1 MSTNLTATKIPD
13 PYSSA
18 QQDSWGSALIALVRA
33 LAAIEVAAAHLRAIF
48 YPGMRTIADPSL
60 WYQGFAFITGFG
72 HQAVLLFFVISGWLV
87 GGSLLDKWQQSGAI
101 ANYAVDRL
109 TRLWTGL
116 IPVFILS
123 LLLSLS
129 RGELDTST
137 IDYTSRG
144 EFSALT
150 FAGNLI
156 GLQLISVPAYG
167 GNFALWSLS
176 NESWYYLLFP
186 LLVLMFRADRRSVR
200 VMAALTICALAIA
213 LPPVLLLYFI
223 IWLLG
228 AAASRVQIDCSSPM
242 RAIVI
247 FIAIIASCFCRL
259 KGLNDDISMAAFV
272 PDLVLGLLF
281 LLVLCS
287 LQNSAAPTFPSF
299 VLLAKLG
306 RFFAEFSFT
315 LYLIH
320 VPLIYVLKIVCH
332 KTLGVGQFSPHDPL
346 HIGVYILM
354 LCFLVVCAY
363 LFYLLFEARTPQ
375 IRTWVKRKL
384 LRPVQRQP
392 MPV

>member
-1 MSTNLTATKIPD
+1 MGTNFIATKIPD
-13 PYSSA
+13 PYSGGRP
-18 QQDSWGSALIALVRA
+18 DSWSSTLIALVRA

-87 GGSLLDKWQQSGAI
+87 GGSLLDKWHQNSAI

-109 TRLWTGL
+109 TRLWTVL
-116 IPVFILS
+116 IPIFILS

-129 RGELDTST
+129 RGELDKGT

-144 EFSALT
+144 EFSTLT

-186 LLVLMFRADRRSVR
+186 LLVLMFRTDRRSVR
-200 VMAALTICALAIA
+200 IMTALTICTLAIA

-228 AAASRVQIDCSSPM
+228 AVASRIQIDCSSAV

-247 FIAIIASCFCRL
+247 FIAIIASFYCRL
-259 KGLNDDISMAAFV
+259 KGLNDDISMAAFI
-272 PDLVLGLLF
+272 PDLVLGLL
-281 LLVLCS
+281 LLLILCS
-287 LQNSAAPTFPSF
+287 LQDLATPTSPTF
-299 VLLAKLG
+299 LRLARLG

-320 VPLIYVLKIVCH
+320 VPLIYVLKIVSH
-332 KTLGVGQFSPHDPL
+332 KTLGVGQFSPHAPF
-346 HIGVYILM
+346 HMGVFALM
-354 LCFLVVCAY
+354 LCFIVVCAY
-363 LFYLLFEARTPQ
+363 LFYLLFEARTQQ
-375 IRTWVKRKL
+375 IRKWAKRKL
-384 LRPVQRQP
+384 LRPVQPRP
-392 MPV
+392 LPV